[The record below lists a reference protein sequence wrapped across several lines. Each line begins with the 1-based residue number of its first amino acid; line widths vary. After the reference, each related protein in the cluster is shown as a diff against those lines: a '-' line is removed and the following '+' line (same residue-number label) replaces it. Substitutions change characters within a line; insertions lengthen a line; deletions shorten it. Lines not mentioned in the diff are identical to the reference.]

1 MRLFSQKYP
10 VVCCNNCIRSIN
22 KTSPM
27 ILDVLC
33 AVRVHDLM
41 LRNATTVFVFLF
53 LSTHRAPEQKIS
65 FDKPHLSWWMWVA
78 WRTIRWRE
86 LISSSCHIIAFFT
99 ASSLTSAG
107 RIHNKFNYD
116 LWQRRSS
123 DINSVDSY
131 SSSQKTTIERFD
143 ELRDT
148 KFSIRPTQI
157 HCPFHSFAL
166 E

>member
-1 MRLFSQKYP
+1 MNVSRLTHHPMARTDLKLVPY
-10 VVCCNNCIRSIN
+10 IR
-22 KTSPM
+22 
-27 ILDVLC
+27 ILHSL
-33 AVRVHDLM
+33 
-41 LRNATTVFVFLF
+41 
-53 LSTHRAPEQKIS
+53 Q
-65 FDKPHLSWWMWVA
+65 
-78 WRTIRWRE
+78 
-86 LISSSCHIIAFFT
+86 
-99 ASSLTSAG
+99 LTSAG